1 MVVKMNPY
9 CGLEQDTNISTCN
22 QTETVVDL
30 NPLCLLE
37 QDTYISTCNQTEMVV
52 VWKPYGL
59 VNRNMSSVTARVTE
73 YLPELY
79 HEKTTSYHQDMYLT
93 YDHRVFRLSISDAH
107 DHTINYD
114 ASHFIVAILLD
125 FMNLAFRFVLSVLY
139 ITLNLLMSLL
149 YLFRPILIDEWPPY
163 IQYLNLFTMYG
174 CLVEHVSVHERCMGS
189 WLSLARNMFRK
200 HDFTMLRISYRRFTV
215 LFLIAFRCVHI
226 YLSQNP
232 PIRVR
237 RFPVAYNI
245 EEYGYKSS
253 HAHIKDESSDIST
266 RNEVYGGGISL
277 VIFSSDELRR
287 YASDDLREQQYQ
299 YIRCIKRDNRQGSD
313 LDEVNDVHCSVP
325 LDILVPK
332 LTLKFAKEL
341 ANLHDMYMP
350 SKILQKDALISLEN
364 HKCETCPDLLA
375 VFKPYKA
382 ASNAQYQQT
391 WYQRNKDK
399 RAKYNKLHAE
409 RSDYQEL
416 NKNSSQKH
424 YQSKKGVKFPPA
436 PPSAGF
442 CLNIVSDFCDDIS
455 PEVFEEAGCAVCGRL
470 TPVCEM
476 EDISEVENISLL
488 KIDGVTRKARCK
500 ISDPIR
506 ELRGPILAPGCSAVC
521 SVCVASLDNGK
532 IPNLALANNIW
543 IGEVPD
549 ELQGLTYAEQ
559 LLIARVRHNRC
570 IVKVSSGM
578 FKMRANA
585 ISFSNPMPKIYNV
598 LPPPIEELD
607 DVLAFIYTGPCKPT
621 KADFKRTPL
630 LVRRMKVSKAL
641 RWLKLNHI
649 DYYDCS
655 ISERNLA
662 SYPDEGP
669 PVVVDY
675 YASNSN
681 KDPESTSIHDVE
693 DEDGTT
699 EGPCPFI
706 VHGITGEELST
717 KTMKTI
723 KAIALRH
730 LTSEEKILAIGHAET
745 PESIYGNPQLFPS
758 MLPWLFPYGLGG
770 IGQIDHKYKLSS
782 MMHKRHLLM
791 YYDKR
796 FQKDPHF
803 PLIAFN
809 HEQMKEST
817 TAGYLTAE
825 RKSFHDITDR
835 LMKVN
840 LEVLSD
846 LTKRMTEGERIKPET
861 EDEKLCFRL
870 IHDLDHVNGHV
881 PGSIT
886 QKKYMRNEIWSL
898 ISYFGAP
905 SWFITFSPADNMHP
919 ISLYFADI
927 QETFNPEL
935 RPENERYRLI
945 AENPVAGARFF
956 HFMVEMFIK
965 HVLGVGQGHPGLYG
979 KTSAY
984 YATVEQQ
991 GRLTLHLHMLLW
1003 IMNSLS
1009 PQEIRDKIMDPNS
1022 DFQKEMVEY
1031 LESVH
1036 VGEFTTGTMDEVK
1049 EQVHENMKTE
1059 EYKDPT
1065 QTLPDPPPEPTNC
1078 DCGKCKSCKD
1088 TTSWWQK
1095 FDDTVD
1101 DLILRSNVHKCR
1113 TSIPADEKKQKKERR
1128 GCINKYGNCKARFPR
1143 QIFEETQVDPKTG
1156 ALNVKKGEKWIN
1168 TLTPV
1173 VTYLLRCNSDVTS
1186 LLSGTAIKAT
1196 VAYISDYVTKP
1207 GLKTYTIFDTIRSVF
1222 EKNSEMLGGTQKRKD
1237 KARSLVTKI
1246 VNALT
1251 AKLEIGGPMASLY
1264 LLGNPDHYT
1273 NRDFVVFYWK
1283 GYVAEVL
1290 KAWKQDGDV
1299 QSDKVILLKNVD
1311 GEYIGLSTVDD
1322 YKYRPYE
1329 LNNKSLYDW
1338 IRISTRL
1345 KRTRAEQKRF
1355 QSVKYGDVK
1364 LLVAFDIDKG
1374 VDTEFEID
1382 SKQSYSDQYSD
1393 KDELHGKYAFLQNH
1407 PLYETHQVR
1416 ISESKNL
1423 IPNFAGGSL
1432 PRCDRGDREYYCT
1445 TMLTLFKP
1453 WRHGKDLK
1461 GDDKTWD
1468 EAFTDYKFTSR
1479 QVELMKFFN
1488 IRYECNDARDD
1499 YSALLKQKNATDGV
1513 FPHWFASDNGG
1524 NNVDDNYDDEADF
1537 TSHEEYEMD
1546 QYTSIGKRGHQ
1557 RIEQMAEIQKIVTSA
1572 GWLDQCS
1579 DGPMQ
1584 LDFAEINPEE
1594 LPPSRWDA
1602 AVQEKCQQV
1611 LSDRNQALPAQ
1622 SGKKFGKD
1630 PNQNDVQIVDRSY
1643 LERNFKAQSE
1653 AAQNLI
1659 EGVVMKFDLNSEQ
1672 ERAFRIV
1679 ANHAA
1684 TPGAEQLIMYVGG
1697 MGGTGKSQVIKAL
1710 MDFFKSR
1717 NESHRFVVLAPTGT
1731 AAALLHGST
1740 YHSFLGVP
1748 IDGQPALRNETTNN
1762 SLVKARLDGVE
1773 YIFLDEVSM
1782 VSCDD
1787 NYKISAQLAKALNV
1801 FEFPYGG
1808 INMIL
1813 SGDFA
1818 QLPPV
1823 FGSALYSGTVGTQ
1836 LMSRMT
1842 VQGQK
1847 AAIGKALWH
1856 QVTTVVILREN
1867 MRQKTQTAED
1877 NKLRTALENM
1887 RYAACTHEDI
1897 KFLKTRIAGRRPDQP
1912 KLSDKEIRNVSIITA
1927 LNAQKDRLNELGSV
1941 RFAAE
1946 TGQTLTHFFSIDR
1959 FGNPPDVAE
1968 RRPKSKKS
1976 KTSGKHVSND
1986 ISPALQKIIWEL
1998 PPSATNHFAGKLS
2011 LCIGMPVIIRN
2022 NNATE
2027 LCITKGQEGHV
2038 VGWQAGRG
2046 IHGQLV
2052 LNTLF
2057 IKLGKPAKM
2066 VKIDGLPENVVPITR
2081 GSKNVECVFSSDL
2094 KEYIHRSQ
2102 VWVLL
2107 NFSMTDYTS
2116 QGKTRPKNLV
2126 DLSNCRSH
2134 QSYYTCLSRSA
2145 TASGTVIVQSFSP
2158 RLITCGASGYLRQEF
2173 RELELLDEITKL
2185 RYEGKL
2191 PDHIQGKFR
2200 NPLIR
2205 AYQKWKGTEYVPPL
2219 THTALRWSV
2228 KEPLAF
2234 LPVVTDAPWQIIGKK
2249 NNKDNETEI
2258 AADVETINIQP
2269 GFVAAKG
2276 SVPVNSQKKR
2286 KLEEAENSNSITK
2299 RKRGVQIE
2307 IASNDPSSPSGLI
2320 WDGDNYSCAYDA
2332 LFTVLYEIWST
2343 DVKVW
2348 TRRFKEINQHHLKS
2362 LSVCF
2367 KKYMNGQTSF
2377 ETARDTI
2384 RREIHSKS
2392 PSEFPYGTRG
2402 TSVAALTAAILAP
2415 HNIVAVSRPVCI
2427 KCNYSGQMTGDRL
2440 EFVLYEKVDTPKSTS
2455 QWLGTLKHQTHEQCP
2470 DCQYVLTRPI
2480 SFVSA
2485 PNLLALEINSR
2496 NIKISKSL
2504 KFVQDGESVVLRV
2517 RGLLY
2522 HGDFHFTSRIIGAD
2536 GTVWYHDGMTTGG
2549 TCENEGDFDK
2559 FSTKKVMKSK
2569 GKYLTMVVYARF

>member
-1 MVVKMNPY
+1 
-9 CGLEQDTNISTCN
+9 
-22 QTETVVDL
+22 
-30 NPLCLLE
+30 
-37 QDTYISTCNQTEMVV
+37 MVV

-59 VNRNMSSVTARVTE
+59 VNRNMSLVTARVTE

-399 RAKYNKLHAE
+399 RAKYNKLRAE

-861 EDEKLCFRL
+861 EEEKLCFRL

-1423 IPNFAGGSL
+1423 IPNFARGSL

-1602 AVQEKCQQV
+1602 AVQEKRQQV

-2057 IKLGKPAKM
+2057 IKLDKPAKM

-2116 QGKTRPKNLV
+2116 QGKTRPKNPV